1 MHFQFPPIIIL
12 YTIAAVVASV
22 VCFRAW
28 ALRPARGTNL
38 LVLTMIASV
47 IWSLGEALTLISG
60 NLTWILAVT
69 RLQYVGIVGI
79 PVLWVLFALSYS
91 NYLPTLNRWVI
102 GGVALPGV
110 TMLLVVWTLHWH
122 NWLYTYTGVISD
134 GRYLVFDREYGFF
147 FWIWVAYSYGAILI
161 GSIFLV
167 QSVLRFPNLFKGQS
181 ALLIAAAT
189 IPLFFSVMYL
199 FVWNPIEP
207 YDPSSLGFVL
217 SGLFMLLAIS
227 GFRLFEVV
235 PIAYDLVFNTV
246 QAGVIITNLE
256 DVVVNINPTGERVVQ
271 QNRNLAIGKPATA
284 IIPSYATLLEKHA
297 QDPNAKL
304 EVTTP
309 DKQLIYEAQVMPLM
323 DRRGNPNG
331 RLLLFYDVTE
341 QKLLV
346 QELDAYARSVAHDLK
361 SPLNSIVGY
370 LSLIQVS
377 ATLDEETN
385 EYLQH
390 AINNSDNMVEI
401 IESLLLLSNI
411 RAHANIQLTT
421 ISIERLT
428 QDVLEAIHYKL
439 VEANA
444 VVEKPAPL
452 LDAHAYAP
460 WVRIMLMNYI
470 TNALKYGGTPPT
482 IRIWS
487 EAIGERV
494 RYCIG
499 DNGAGLTP
507 DEQARLFH
515 DFTRLDRHR
524 AIVGHGLGLSIVR
537 RIIPHLQGQVGITS
551 ELGKGSVFY
560 FELLRPRST
569 GA

>member
-1 MHFQFPPIIIL
+1 MQFQFPPIILL
-12 YTIAAVVASV
+12 YALASIVAALVL
-22 VCFRAW
+22 FRAW
-28 ALRPARGTNL
+28 SLRPARGTTL
-38 LVLTMIASV
+38 LTLTMSAAV
-47 IWSLGEALTLISG
+47 IWALGEALTLISG
-60 NLTWILAVT
+60 NLTWILVVT
-69 RLQYVGIVGI
+69 RFQYIGIVAI

-102 GGVALPGV
+102 GGVAFPAV
-110 TMLLVVWTLHWH
+110 VMLVVVWTLHWH
-122 NWLYTYTGVISD
+122 DWLYVYTGVVSD

-147 FWIWVAYSYGAILI
+147 FWVWVAYSYGAIFL

-181 ALLIAAAT
+181 ALLIAGAA
-189 IPLFFSVMYL
+189 IPLIFSVMYL
-199 FVWNPIEP
+199 FVWNPIDP

-227 GFRLFEVV
+227 GFRLFEIV
-235 PIAYDLVFNTV
+235 PIAYDLVFNSV

-256 DVVVNINPTGERVVQ
+256 DVVVNINPTGEQVVQ
-271 QNRNLAIGKPATA
+271 QNRNVAIGKPAHA
-284 IIPSYATLLEKHA
+284 IIPSYQELLNKHA

-304 EVTTP
+304 EVTTA

-323 DRRGNPNG
+323 DRRGKPSG

-377 ATLDEETN
+377 ATLSDEVT

-411 RAHANIQLTT
+411 RAHADVKLTT
-421 ISIERLT
+421 ISVDRIA
-428 QDVLEAIHYKL
+428 DDILEAIHYKL

-460 WVRIMLMNYI
+460 WVRIILMNYI
-470 TNALKYGGTPPT
+470 TNALKYGGVPPI

-487 EAIGERV
+487 EAMGGRV
-494 RYCIG
+494 RYYVG
-499 DNGAGLTP
+499 DNGTGLTET
-507 DEQARLFH
+507 EQARLFR

-524 AIVGHGLGLSIVR
+524 GIVGHGLGLSIVR
-537 RIIPHLQGQVGITS
+537 RIIPHLHGQVGITS

-560 FELLRPRST
+560 FDLPRAT
-569 GA
+569 PTEA

>member
-1 MHFQFPPIIIL
+1 MQFQFPPIIIL
-12 YTIAAVVASV
+12 YSLASIVAAVVL
-22 VCFRAW
+22 FRAW
-28 ALRPARGTNL
+28 NLRPARGTNL
-38 LVLTMIASV
+38 LTLTMLAAI
-47 IWSLGEALTLISG
+47 IWSLGEALTLIFG
-60 NLTWILAVT
+60 NLTWILVIT
-69 RLQYVGIVGI
+69 RLQYIGIVAI
-79 PVLWVLFALSYS
+79 PVLWVLFALNYS
-91 NYLPTLNRWVI
+91 NYLPTLNRWVV
-102 GGVALPGV
+102 GGVAFPAV
-110 TMLLVVWTLHWH
+110 MMIVVVWTLHWH
-122 NWLYTYTGVISD
+122 DWLYVYTGVISD
-134 GRYLVFDREYGFF
+134 GRYLVFDREYGFA
-147 FWIWVAYSYGAILI
+147 FWLWVAYSYGAILL

-181 ALLIAAAT
+181 ALLIAGAA
-189 IPLFFSVMYL
+189 IPLIFSVMFL
-199 FVWNPIEP
+199 FIWNPIDP

-256 DVVVNINPTGERVVQ
+256 DIVVNINPAGEQVVQ
-271 QNRNLAIGKPATA
+271 QNRNAAIGKSAHAVIPAYQA
-284 IIPSYATLLEKHA
+284 LLDKHA
-297 QDPNAKL
+297 QDPNTKL
-304 EVTTP
+304 EITTL

-323 DRRGNPNG
+323 DRRGKPSG

-377 ATLDEETN
+377 ATLSDEVT

-411 RAHANIQLTT
+411 RAHADIKLTT
-421 ISIERLT
+421 ISVEQLV
-428 QDVLEAIHYKL
+428 QDVLETINYKL
-439 VEANA
+439 IEANA
-444 VVEKPAPL
+444 VIEKPAPL
-452 LDAHAYAP
+452 LDAHGYAP
-460 WVRIMLMNYI
+460 WIRIILMNYI
-470 TNALKYGGTPPT
+470 TNALKYGGIPPI

-487 EAIGERV
+487 EAMGEHV
-494 RYCIG
+494 RYYVG
-499 DNGAGLTP
+499 DNGSGLSP
-507 DEQARLFH
+507 EEQARLFH

-537 RIIPHLQGQVGITS
+537 RIIPHLNGQVGITS
-551 ELGKGSVFY
+551 ELGKGSIFY
-560 FELLRPRST
+560 FDLPRAT
-569 GA
+569 PTAG